1 METARAKAA
10 SPLIRFQGL
19 TLFLSAFIGALF
31 FISVFG
37 HQYFRV
43 EALYVRLAVEPSL
56 SGYTVIEIPP
66 LATIRAN
73 THHAPLSLN
82 IRLESIDPNSVQ
94 KMLEKNQSW
103 AGLMHTVTSGL
114 RKAALLL
121 TLKILVLAAAGG
133 SFGVFLLRR
142 KPGRCHLMGALA
154 GTLTVGILLAGSY
167 TTYNAGKFKN
177 PEFDGALKVAPWAIS
192 LAGEAIDKIET
203 LSSKMEMVA
212 GNVHQLF
219 SQIDKLQPFGED
231 RKGLVKVLHVSD
243 IHNNPAALVYIQ
255 RIAGLFGVDM
265 IIDTGDITDY
275 GTPLESLLLERLSG
289 IKAPYLFVPGN
300 HDSPETVKKMSSI
313 PGVTVLD
320 GSTAVVKQL
329 RIMGVADPSSKT
341 SDIEPPPL
349 SLIPQYAGQIE
360 KLLLEQ
366 PEKPDILALHNHR
379 AARLLAGKA
388 PVILFGHDHRLAV
401 DEDGGSILID
411 AGSTGAAGLR
421 RLQGD
426 KTPYSVV
433 IQYYAPAG
441 EKMKLLAA
449 DSITVKNLD
458 SGFHVERHVFNP
470 SFTDR

>member
-10 SPLIRFQGL
+10 SPLIRFRGL
-19 TLFLSAFIGALF
+19 TLFLSAIIGALV
-31 FISVFG
+31 FISLFG

-56 SGYTVIEIPP
+56 SGYTVVEIPP
-66 LATIRAN
+66 LATISAN
-73 THHAPLSLN
+73 THNTPLRFI
-82 IRLESIDPNSVQ
+82 IRLESVDPQSVQ
-94 KMLEKNQSW
+94 KMLEKNQSQ
-103 AGLMHTVTSGL
+103 AGLMDTISTGL

-121 TLKILVLAAAGG
+121 TLKVLALAAAGG
-133 SFGVFLLRR
+133 TFGVFLLRR
-142 KPGRCHLMGALA
+142 KPGNYHLKGALA

-167 TTYNAGKFKN
+167 ATYDAGKFKH
-177 PEFDGALKVAPWAIS
+177 PEFDGALKVTPWAIS
-192 LAGEAIDKIET
+192 LAGEALGKIET

-219 SQIDKLQPFGED
+219 SQIDQLQPFGED

-255 RIAGLFGVDM
+255 RIAGLFGADM

-275 GTPLESLLLERLSG
+275 GTPLESLLLERLAG
-289 IKAPYLFVPGN
+289 FKVPYLFIPGN

-313 PGVTVLD
+313 PGVIVLD
-320 GSTAVVKQL
+320 GSIAVVKQL

-349 SLIPQYAGQIE
+349 SLIPRHAGQIE

-379 AARLLAGKA
+379 VARELAGKA

-401 DEDGGSILID
+401 DEDRGSILID

-433 IQYYAPAG
+433 IQYYAPEG
-441 EKMKLLAA
+441 GKMKLLAA

-458 SGFHVERHVFNP
+458 SGFHVERHVFN
-470 SFTDR
+470 SGIGD